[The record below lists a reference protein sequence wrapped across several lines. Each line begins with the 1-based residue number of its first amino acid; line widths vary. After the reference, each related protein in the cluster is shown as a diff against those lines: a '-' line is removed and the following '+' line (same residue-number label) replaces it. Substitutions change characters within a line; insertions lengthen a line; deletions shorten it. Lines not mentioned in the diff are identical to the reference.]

1 MKLMATKSLRFVC
14 ATTLLLALQAQAQQP
29 NKATNTPQEKTTQER
44 SYLGDRGIIELVSKF
59 KGPNIKGYMT
69 DVILRVRSQRAFTM
83 ARKTPIYKPGK
94 LVVEFAIHRDGG
106 LEYTKLI
113 KTSGDQSIDQALI
126 DAIQGA
132 VPFQP
137 LSPEFKD
144 KPLKLRWHM
153 EFKPD
158 VLPSSSL

>member
-1 MKLMATKSLRFVC
+1 MKLMAMKSLRFVC
-14 ATTLLLALQAQAQQP
+14 ATALLFALSAWAQQP
-29 NKATNTPQEKTTQER
+29 DETTKAPQEKTAQER
-44 SYLGDRGIIELVSKF
+44 GYLGDRGIIELLSKF
-59 KGPNIKGYMT
+59 KGPDIKGYMI
-69 DVILRVRSQRAFTM
+69 DVISRVRSQRAFTV

-94 LVVEFAIHRDGG
+94 LVVEFAIHRDGS

-137 LSPEFKD
+137 LSAEFKD

-153 EFKPD
+153 EFKPAG
-158 VLPSSSL
+158 LPSGSL